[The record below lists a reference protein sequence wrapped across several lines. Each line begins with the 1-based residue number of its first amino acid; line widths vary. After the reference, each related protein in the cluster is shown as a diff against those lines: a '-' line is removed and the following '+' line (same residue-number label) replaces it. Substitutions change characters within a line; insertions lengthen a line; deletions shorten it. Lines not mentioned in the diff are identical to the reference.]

1 MVPRTINNLI
11 EVAKEIAAER
21 YELFGCE
28 EHVLMA
34 MDEILPGPAY
44 DEKDDIDTKLSK
56 LSERATT
63 YLAYDKIVSEQGFSG
78 NRQIDAAKSR
88 RETYLAHG
96 EEFADQLA
104 FLKFMCQTN
113 GLFLGREV
121 LNRTFTFFTHGPA
134 FDLFVQKNPSKVI
147 ALQDEIYKVRL
158 LLMPRGSYKSTADGV
173 DCAQWIINFPDIR
186 IMFLTASLELA
197 KAFVGEVKGYFTTRE
212 TNGLTP
218 FQAII
223 GPEFHVPEGNEGK
236 ENEFICPCRTK
247 GDQAKKEVTIW
258 AGSVGSSKVGMH
270 CEMMKADD
278 AVDDKNT
285 ETPQLISKTNRRIG
299 MALNLL
305 DAGTF
310 NDNLGTPY
318 APNDWYAHVSSKI
331 DNVLTCVRPAKWL
344 RKDINGA
351 TAIERGVQEKDLTD
365 KDWTLLFPADKY
377 GHEKLSYK
385 GLLRAY
391 QRDPDGFASQYML
404 NYTGYKKVTFT
415 QELLDSR
422 TITPA
427 QMPEGWEAFTKY
439 VTWDFADTATSQ
451 SDYSVGTVF
460 AVSREG
466 VAYVI
471 DIYRDRYAS
480 FSDLCY
486 AVADANH
493 KYKPARIIIENARGA
508 EKLRGDIVRSALDMG
523 DRNIP
528 LDFVKVTNTKSA
540 KALRIGKLEPKMRT
554 ARLFI
559 LNTVSCYEDLVQ
571 EFVNFGSAAHDDIPD
586 SMGFCEHFLED
597 ARSAPVDPAAA
608 ARAQQIMAAK
618 ELNDMIYNSSPEDFI
633 DVPLEPLP
641 GTGEYG
647 TGNDSAGDLWN
658 PFGVSNFKK

>member
-11 EVAKEIAAER
+11 EVAKEIATER

-34 MDEILPGPAY
+34 MDEILPGAAY
-44 DEKDDIDTKLSK
+44 NEKDDIDTKLNK
-56 LSERATT
+56 LFERATT
-63 YLAYDKIVSEQGFSG
+63 YLEYDKIVSEQGQSG
-78 NRQIDAAKSR
+78 NRSIDAAKIR
-88 RETYLAHG
+88 REIYLAHG
-96 EEFADQLA
+96 EEFGDQLS

-121 LNRTFTFFTHGPA
+121 LNRTFTWFTHGPA
-134 FDLFVQKNPSKVI
+134 FDLFVQKNPVKVI
-147 ALQDEIYKVRL
+147 AVQDPIYKIRL

-197 KAFVGEVKGYFTTRE
+197 KMFVSEVKGYFTTRE

-218 FQAII
+218 LQAII
-223 GPEFHVPEGNEGK
+223 GPEFHVPEGDEGK

-247 GDQAKKEVTIW
+247 GDQAKKEVTLW

-285 ETPQLISKTNRRIG
+285 ETPQLITKTNRRIG

-305 DAGTF
+305 DAGTY

-318 APNDWYAHVSSKI
+318 APNDWYAHVSKNI
-331 DNVLTCVRPAKWL
+331 DNVLTVIRPAKWL

-351 TAIERGVQEKDLTD
+351 TAIDRGAQEKDLTD
-365 KDWTLLFPADKY
+365 NDWTYLFPADKY
-377 GHEKLSYK
+377 GHPKLDAV
-385 GLLRAY
+385 GLRRAY
-391 QRDPDGFASQYML
+391 QRDPEGFASQYLL
-404 NYTGYKKVTFT
+404 NYAGYKKVTFP
-415 QELLDSR
+415 QELIESR
-422 TITPA
+422 SITPA
-427 QMPEGWEAFTKY
+427 QMPEGWESFTKY
-439 VTWDFADTATSQ
+439 VTWDFADTATSV
-451 SDYSVGTVF
+451 SDFSVGTVF

-480 FSDLCY
+480 YSQLCY
-486 AVADANH
+486 AVAEANH
-493 KYKPARIIIENARGA
+493 KYRPSRVIIEDARGA
-508 EKLRGDIVRSALDMG
+508 SKLRGDIVRAALDMG
-523 DRNIP
+523 DREIP

-540 KALRIGKLEPKMRT
+540 KAIRIGKLEPKMRT

-597 ARSAPVDPAAA
+597 ARSAPTDLAAVQ
-608 ARAQQIMAAK
+608 RAQAIMDAK
-618 ELNDMIYNSSPEDFI
+618 SLNDMIYNSSPEDYI
-633 DVPLEPLP
+633 DKPLEPLP
-641 GTGEYG
+641 GTGEPG
-647 TGNDSAGDLWN
+647 TGNDEAGDLWN
-658 PFGVSNFKK
+658 PFGTTTFKR